1 MIDTLVAMAARY
13 VRRKVE
19 ERPTREMAK
28 YELLGLL
35 STTELESARKKRA
48 TIQPLVRLAEHSP
61 LPVPRAE
68 TEEPFS
74 IDTRELDVRVFR
86 KHALGTAAPVVPA
99 VQAEPAEE
107 STEAVAPLA
116 VGRGR
121 VVVWTTLVSIAV
133 ASLALLFLALSK

>member
-1 MIDTLVAMAARY
+1 MIATLVAMAARY

-28 YELLGLL
+28 DELLGLL

-48 TIQPLVRLAEHSP
+48 TLPPLARLAEHSP
-61 LPVPRAE
+61 LPVPRAG

-86 KHALGTAAPVVPA
+86 KHALGTAPAVPA
-99 VQAEPAEE
+99 IQAVPVEE
-107 STEAVAPLA
+107 STEQVAPLA

-133 ASLALLFLALSK
+133 TSLVLLFLALSK